1 MKVFKQIISEVTSFN
16 NNTLWVMTDHG
27 FQFMTPKE
35 NESVEH
41 PVAFPRVYFPGRTKT
56 DLMTM
61 NINMPD
67 ARAWGRIDNQ
77 NKDFH
82 IITEHGL
89 EPYGF
94 GVGEKHQRRKED
106 DAFTRLKALKTLK
119 TKYPDHRV
127 HWGHEGEVS
136 GNRTP
141 VFMSASEAEKRLMSH
156 LGELSEGN
164 IPY

>member
-89 EPYGF
+89 
-94 GVGEKHQRRKED
+94 
-106 DAFTRLKALKTLK
+106 
-119 TKYPDHRV
+119 
-127 HWGHEGEVS
+127 
-136 GNRTP
+136 
-141 VFMSASEAEKRLMSH
+141 
-156 LGELSEGN
+156 
-164 IPY
+164 